1 MQTIAIDI
9 DDVLSNLAQELINFS
24 NKKWD
29 TNLTIDDYDE
39 HWGVMWGVDDAVV
52 KKRSDE
58 LHRGNL
64 TSKLRHKPDAIPV
77 LKKLSKNY
85 NLVLATSRRRLI
97 TQETKDWIN
106 KYFSGLFTDIHFSG
120 IFDSDDHADIQ
131 VQLTKA
137 EVLKEVGAS
146 FLIDDQPK
154 HCLAAAEAG
163 ITALLFGDYKWNRDV
178 KLAKNMVRVK
188 NWQEVLDYFTRTN
201 FQSLNMRKEI

>member
-52 KKRSDE
+52 KKRSNE

-64 TSKLRHKPDAIPV
+64 ASKLRHKPDAIPV
-77 LKKLSKNY
+77 LKELSKNY

-137 EVLKEVGAS
+137 EVLKEIGAS

-188 NWQEVLDYFTRTN
+188 NWQEVLDYFDAE
-201 FQSLNMRKEI
+201 S